1 MEHWF
6 NERLLFPLVLFIIW
20 VVRTFKAARDKAA
33 AARDGRPVAR
43 GPHGEPID
51 PEAEER
57 QRRVREEVAR
67 KIAER
72 KALAERKILM
82 MPSASLERR
91 PRPPAVE
98 ATEVRDDPQPAN
110 AAPNWGLSADRSS
123 APAALRQG
131 FGGQGG
137 RDAPDPWD
145 GPPARP
151 PSAVP
156 SSAAV
161 PVLTARQT
169 ALAEDFE
176 RWSAASGRP
185 VAAAAL
191 DHLRDP
197 AELRRA
203 MLLREILGPPVGLRR

>member
-110 AAPNWGLSADRSS
+110 AAPNSGLNADRPS
-123 APAALRQG
+123 AP
-131 FGGQGG
+131 GG
-137 RDAPDPWD
+137 RAPPPPWD
-145 GPPARP
+145 GPPAP
-151 PSAVP
+151 TSEPMPITAP
-156 SSAAV
+156 V

-169 ALAEDFE
+169 GLAEDFE

>member
-1 MEHWF
+1 MEHLF
-6 NERLLFPLVLFIIW
+6 SERLLFPLVLFIIW
-20 VVRTFKAARDKAA
+20 VVRVFKSARDKAA
-33 AARDGRPVAR
+33 AARAGKPVTR
-43 GPHGEPID
+43 GPHGEPVD

-72 KALAERKILM
+72 KILM

-91 PRPPAVE
+91 SPPPRVEAPEVRTEPPPAIG
-98 ATEVRDDPQPAN
+98 
-110 AAPNWGLSADRSS
+110 APTPWGESP
-123 APAALRQG
+123 APAP
-131 FGGQGG
+131 
-137 RDAPDPWD
+137 AP
-145 GPPARP
+145 
-151 PSAVP
+151 VP
-156 SSAAV
+156 IYAPV